1 MSDARTQEL
10 AGALGVVHQRIEAAC
25 TAASRPLDDVRLV
38 VVTKYF
44 PAADLQRLAT
54 LGVVDVG
61 ESRDQEAAAK
71 LAQLPAS
78 VREQLRVHFIGQ
90 IQSNKARHIA
100 AYADLVQSV
109 DRTKVLAPL
118 ARGALERG
126 RRLPVFLQV
135 DLAGDDEGRGGVRPT
150 QLPALAQA
158 AATTEGLELV
168 GLMAVAPLHADPAA
182 AFDRLATLSQ
192 RLHEDH
198 PGATLISAG
207 MSGDLEQ
214 AVAAGA
220 THLRVGSAI
229 LGDRPARR

>member
-1 MSDARTQEL
+1 MSDARTEEL
-10 AGALGVVHQRIEAAC
+10 AGALDAVRERIAAAC
-25 TAASRPLDDVRLV
+25 AAAGRPAGDAHLV

-44 PAADLQRLAT
+44 PAADVQRLVDV
-54 LGVVDVG
+54 GVVDIG

-71 LAQLPAS
+71 LAELAPD
-78 VREQLRVHFIGQ
+78 VRERLRVHFIGQ

-100 AYADLVQSV
+100 AYADVVQSV
-109 DRTKVLAPL
+109 DRAKVLAPL

-126 RRLPVFLQV
+126 RVLPVFLQV
-135 DLAGDDEGRGGVRPT
+135 DLAGDDEGRGGVLPA
-150 QLPALAQA
+150 QLPALADA
-158 AATTEGLELV
+158 TATTEGLELV
-168 GLMAVAPLHADPAA
+168 GLMAVAPLHVDPAA
-182 AFDRLATLSQ
+182 AFDRLAVLSQ

-229 LGDRPARR
+229 LGVRPARR

>member
-1 MSDARTQEL
+1 MSDARTQQL
-10 AGALGVVHQRIEAAC
+10 ADRMAVVNERISAACEAAG
-25 TAASRPLDDVRLV
+25 RPRGDVRLV
-38 VVTKYF
+38 VATKYF
-44 PAADLQRLAT
+44 PAVDVQRLAE
-54 LGVVDVG
+54 LGVVDIG

-71 LAQLPAS
+71 LADLPAS
-78 VREQLRVHFIGQ
+78 VRERLRVHFIGQ

-126 RRLPVFLQV
+126 RTLPVFLQV
-135 DLAGDDEGRGGVRPT
+135 DLAGDDTGRGGVLPT
-150 QLPALAQA
+150 RLPELAQA
-158 AATTEGLELV
+158 AATTAGLELV

-182 AFDRLATLSQ
+182 AFERLATLSQ

-229 LGDRPARR
+229 LGDRPAPR

>member
-1 MSDARTQEL
+1 MTDARTTQL
-10 AGALGVVHQRIEAAC
+10 ADRLTAVHQRIAAAC
-25 TAASRPLDDVRLV
+25 AAAHRPVDDVRLV
-38 VVTKYF
+38 VITKYF
-44 PAADLQRLAT
+44 PATDLHRLADL
-54 LGVVDVG
+54 GVIDIG

-71 LAQLPAS
+71 LAELPAS
-78 VREQLRVHFIGQ
+78 VRERLRVHFIGQ

-100 AYADLVQSV
+100 AYADRVQSV
-109 DRTKVLAPL
+109 DRAKVLAPL

-126 RRLPVFLQV
+126 RVLPIFLQV
-135 DLAGDDEGRGGVRPT
+135 DLAGDDQGRGGVLPAK
-150 QLPALAQA
+150 LPALAEA

-182 AFDRLATLSQ
+182 AFERLASLSQ
-192 RLHEDH
+192 QLRADH

-229 LGDRPARR
+229 LGDRPAPR

>member
-1 MSDARTQEL
+1 MSDARTQQL
-10 AGALGVVHQRIEAAC
+10 ADRLAAVRERIGAAC
-25 TAASRPLDDVRLV
+25 AAAQRPVDDVRLV

-44 PAADLQRLAT
+44 PAADVQRLAG
-54 LGVVDVG
+54 LGVVDIG

-71 LAQLPAS
+71 LADLPGS
-78 VREQLRVHFIGQ
+78 VREHLRVHFIGQ

-126 RRLPVFLQV
+126 RVLPVFLQV
-135 DLAGDDEGRGGVRPT
+135 DLAGDDEGRGGVLPA
-150 QLPALAQA
+150 QLPALADA
-158 AATTEGLELV
+158 AATTEGLDLV

-182 AFDRLATLSQ
+182 AFERLATLSQ
-192 RLHEDH
+192 QVHEDH

>member
-1 MSDARTQEL
+1 MSDARTGEL
-10 AGALGVVHQRIEAAC
+10 ADRLSAVHERIGAAC
-25 TAASRPLDDVRLV
+25 AAAGRPVSDVHLI

-44 PAADLQRLAT
+44 PAADVERLSG
-54 LGVVDVG
+54 LGVVDVA

-71 LAQLPAS
+71 VAELPAT
-78 VREQLRVHFIGQ
+78 VRERLRVHFIGQ

-100 AYADLVQSV
+100 SYADLVQSV

-126 RRLPVFLQV
+126 RVLPVFLQV
-135 DLAGDDEGRGGVRPT
+135 DLAGDDEGRGGVSPT
-150 QLPALAQA
+150 QLPALAD
-158 AATTEGLELV
+158 ATATMEGLELV
-168 GLMAVAPLHADPAA
+168 GLMAVAPLHADPSA
-182 AFDRLATLSQ
+182 AFERLAVLSQ